1 MPYFLDIPNNSH
13 YVNANS
19 KIFFRLIH
27 PNNFM
32 SQKSKQMSYYVRLY
46 FHWHHVKSLGGL
58 CYFYT
63 LTYNDKSLPY
73 FQGIPCFNHNNLREF
88 MRSSGFD
95 KVLFRDYGF
104 RLQYFVSC
112 ELGEGKGKRGFDNN
126 PHYHVIFFLIPDG
139 KQNKPF
145 NSVVF
150 RDLVRKYWC
159 GPSHTPEGRR
169 ISPYD
174 YKYGIAMPGKNYGL
188 LESAAALR
196 YVSKYV
202 LKDAVYRK
210 LRRSLIDAA
219 KFDIYNR
226 LCKKSKAVELY
237 YKYAYNPHLSPLE
250 TPEVVEFINRL
261 FVRLY
266 KKEIFRLYVPKVFV
280 SHGVGLYALKQVN
293 SDGYTITIPVDR
305 KKVIDVPIPLYL
317 YRKMYY
323 DIVKDAVGN
332 NKYVLNSDG
341 LALRVSRLDVEL
353 NNKFNEIYSLLPV
366 YSDDFKLGYDP
377 KNPFALTRLL
387 SDYIEYDKI
396 YRNRLCP
403 MLELNVPLNTYED
416 YARFLVSEYYSTNYM
431 DEIDKYCIIHGHPTY
446 ESHVYFKDK
455 LNYFKKLDDM
465 LEYHYICQ
473 NDAKELEYIEKQ
485 RVKRNLSKEKVNQY
499 VSTL

>member
-1 MPYFLDIPNNSH
+1 MSYFLDIPNNSH
-13 YVNANS
+13 YVNGNS
-19 KIFFRLIH
+19 KTHFRLIH
-27 PNNFM
+27 PNNFV
-32 SQKSKQMSYYVRLY
+32 SQKSKQTSYYVRLY
-46 FHWHHVKSLGGL
+46 FHWHHVRALGGL

-63 LTYNDKSLPY
+63 LTYNDKALPY

-159 GPSHTPEGRR
+159 GPCHTPEGRR
-169 ISPYD
+169 ISPYN
-174 YKYGIAMPGKNYGL
+174 YKYGIAMPGKNHGL
-188 LESAAALR
+188 VESAAALR

-210 LRRSLIDAA
+210 LRKSLIDAA
-219 KFDIYNR
+219 KLDIYNR

-237 YKYAYNPHLSPLE
+237 YKYAYNPHLFPLE
-250 TPEVVEFINRL
+250 TPEVVECINRL
-261 FVRLY
+261 FGRLY
-266 KKEIFRLYVPKVFV
+266 RKEIFRLYVPKVFI
-280 SHGVGLYALKQVN
+280 SQGVGLYSLKHVN
-293 SDGYTITIPVDR
+293 SDGYTITIPIDS
-305 KKVIDVPIPLYL
+305 KKIVDVPIPLYC

-341 LALRVSRLDVEL
+341 IALKVSRLDDEL
-353 NNKFNEIYSLLPV
+353 NKKVNEIYSLLPV
-366 YSDDFKLGYDP
+366 YSNDFKLGYDP
-377 KNPFALTRLL
+377 VDPFGLMGILY
-387 SDYIEYDKI
+387 DYAKYD
-396 YRNRLCP
+396 NCL
-403 MLELNVPLNTYED
+403 LNTSPCPRD
-416 YARFLVSEYYSTNYM
+416 R
-431 DEIDKYCIIHGHPTY
+431 G
-446 ESHVYFKDK
+446 
-455 LNYFKKLDDM
+455 
-465 LEYHYICQ
+465 
-473 NDAKELEYIEKQ
+473 
-485 RVKRNLSKEKVNQY
+485 
-499 VSTL
+499 